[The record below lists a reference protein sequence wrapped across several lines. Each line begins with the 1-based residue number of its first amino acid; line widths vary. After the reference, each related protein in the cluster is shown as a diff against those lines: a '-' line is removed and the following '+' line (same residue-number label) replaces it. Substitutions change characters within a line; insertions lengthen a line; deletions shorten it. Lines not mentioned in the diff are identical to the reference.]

1 MGPSPFPAPSQ
12 GLLSRRPPEW
22 AVSGLGAAAA
32 GRGCARAR
40 MGFRGFQAKAPL
52 CPQHRSRLTHGDQ
65 GSRGEPGALGDWVC
79 IAPAESPPRQPQQDK
94 LSGPPPSLPPR
105 LSACSAAATSAS
117 SGPLCSGGGTV
128 VRSGR
133 RSSRPARLG
142 PHPPSSQLRVGS
154 PQFVLLEERSQN
166 HCDPC

>member
-32 GRGCARAR
+32 GRGCARQ
-40 MGFRGFQAKAPL
+40 GWGRGASLPEAPL
-52 CPQHRSRLTHGDQ
+52 CPQRRSRLTHGDQ
-65 GSRGEPGALGDWVC
+65 GSRGERGALGDWAC
-79 IAPAESPPRQPQQDK
+79 ISPAESPPRQAQPDK

-105 LSACSAAATSAS
+105 LPSCGAAATSAS
-117 SGPLCSGGGTV
+117 SGPLCWGRGTA

-133 RSSRPARLG
+133 RQSRPARLG
-142 PHPPSSQLRVGS
+142 THPPSSRLRVGS
-154 PQFVLLEERSQN
+154 PRFVLLEERSPN
-166 HCDPC
+166 HCGPR